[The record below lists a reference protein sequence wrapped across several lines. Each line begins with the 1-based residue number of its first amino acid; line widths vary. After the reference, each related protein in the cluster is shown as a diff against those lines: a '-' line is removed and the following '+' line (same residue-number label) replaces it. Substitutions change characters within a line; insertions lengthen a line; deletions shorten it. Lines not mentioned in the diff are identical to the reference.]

1 VTRAAEPRISPL
13 PVAEW
18 SEEQRELLRGN
29 MARADRYL
37 TGAADAPPV
46 PAILG
51 LLARHPRVGAH
62 WLAFSGTL
70 LDDGA
75 LDPRDRELLILRI
88 GWRTRC
94 RYQWAQHV
102 GMAQAAGLTPEQ
114 VAAVPDGAEAAVWTE
129 PDRVLLRA
137 ADQLVD
143 GHTVDDATWR
153 RLAARFDE
161 RTLLELLFV
170 AGGYACLAMV
180 LNSVGLEPAAGGPDP
195 HPAPVSGPAGTPA
208 Q

>member
-1 VTRAAEPRISPL
+1 MTPAAAPRMRPL
-13 PVAEW
+13 PIAEW
-18 SEEQRELLRGN
+18 AEEECELLRGN

-46 PAILG
+46 PSILG
-51 LLARHPRVGAH
+51 LFARHPRLSGP

-70 LDDGA
+70 LDGGT
-75 LDPRDRELLILRI
+75 LDPRDRELLILRV
-88 GWRTRC
+88 GHRTGC

-102 GMAQAAGLTPEQ
+102 GMARAAGLEPAQ
-114 VAAVPDGAEAAVWTE
+114 IAALRDDADTGAWSER
-129 PDRVLLRA
+129 DRDILLA

-143 GHTVDDATWR
+143 GHTIDDALWE

-161 RTLLELLFV
+161 RRLLELLFV
-170 AGGYACLAMV
+170 VGSYVCLAMV
-180 LNSVGLEPAAGGPDP
+180 LNSVGLEPSNGSDPDARPATGP
-195 HPAPVSGPAGTPA
+195 SGTSA